1 MKIKCPGCSHKF
13 SPTEDEIYL
22 DYDVDYDDDKR
33 FVWERLPILKSVW
46 ENSDTPAKEE
56 SSKS

>member
-1 MKIKCPGCSHKF
+1 MKIKCPSCSHKL

-22 DYDVDYDDDKR
+22 DYSTDYDNDNK

-46 ENSDTPAKEE
+46 NDSKDDVSE
-56 SSKS
+56 S